1 MYSKC
6 TVMYSNVQSLKMY
19 REGENY
25 IWFIK
30 IWWRIIDAISHNL
43 SGQYVRF
50 TAWFGTI
57 LIYSMIW
64 NDIWYTAWFGTIYD
78 IQHDLER
85 FWFTAWF
92 GTIYDLQHDLERFWF
107 TAWFET
113 VLIYGIIYSPYI
125 SCSSNKRCWNLSDRI
140 HWYENHS
147 WMIILLFAR

>member
-1 MYSKC
+1 MPL
-6 TVMYSNVQSLKMY
+6 V
-19 REGENY
+19 
-25 IWFIK
+25 
-30 IWWRIIDAISHNL
+30 IICLDNM
-43 SGQYVRF
+43 SG
-50 TAWFGTI
+50 
-57 LIYSMIW
+57 L
-64 NDIWYTAWFGTIYD
+64 
-78 IQHDLER
+78 QHDLER

-92 GTIYDLQHDLERFWF
+92 GTIYDIQHDLERYMIYSMIWNDFDLQHDLERYMIYSMIWNGFGLQHDLERFWF